1 VQSTLS
7 NAQQGASSLNNIPD
21 NQSSYSSVFFSGSI
35 LSLSTLMPSVR
46 IVSWLLPATC
56 AISLL
61 QNIMLRGY
69 LTQPYLLAAL
79 AGIGLFMFIL
89 NWLLLRQQMVRK

>member
-1 VQSTLS
+1 MLMLIT
-7 NAQQGASSLNNIPD
+7 
-21 NQSSYSSVFFSGSI
+21 SVFFSGFI
-35 LSLSTLMPSVR
+35 LSLNTLMPSVR
-46 IVSWLLPATC
+46 IVSWLLPATY

-69 LTQPYLLAAL
+69 LTQPSLLAAL

-89 NWLLLRQQMVRK
+89 SWLLLRWQMACK